1 MIQSINTT
9 MLENLR
15 IELSDLDDELANG
28 FIHEYGVPVCDFK
41 VNHMMSKKQKN
52 DEYQK

>member
-1 MIQSINTT
+1 

-41 VNHMMSKKQKN
+41 VNHMMYKKQKN